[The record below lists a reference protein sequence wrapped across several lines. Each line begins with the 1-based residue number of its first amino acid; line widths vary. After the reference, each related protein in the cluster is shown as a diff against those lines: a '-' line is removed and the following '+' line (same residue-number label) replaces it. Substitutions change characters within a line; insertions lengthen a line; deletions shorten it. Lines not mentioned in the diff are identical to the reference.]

1 MRQSL
6 IFAALAVGM
15 MSTAAN
21 AAIKYEF
28 TALSTDSSLSFN
40 SVSGSFTYTAPDF
53 IASDTTVPAA
63 DLSSCS
69 ASDSVL
75 GALGCGDQS
84 FLVDFVPGHAIVEF
98 GVTGPS
104 DRGFFFYFDPSV
116 FSTIGAYSTNGGAPG
131 QDGRLVVSEVTGVPE
146 TPTWGLLALGF
157 GGLAV
162 AMSLRPRALL
172 AG

>member
-28 TALSTDSSLSFN
+28 TAFSTASSLGFN
-40 SVSGSFTYTAPDF
+40 SVSGLFTYTAPDF
-53 IASDTTVPAA
+53 IASDTTVPPA

-75 GALGCGDQS
+75 GALGCGDQN

-104 DRGFFFYFDPSV
+104 DTGFFFYFDPSA
-116 FSTIGAYSTNGGAPG
+116 FSTIGTYSTNGGAAG
-131 QDGRLVVSEVTGVPE
+131 QDGRLVVSDASSVPE
-146 TPTWGLLALGF
+146 MPTWGLLALGF
-157 GGLAV
+157 SGLAV
-162 AMSLRPRALL
+162 AMSLRPRAIP